1 VPFGTEPLNP
11 AALGVGDVVDS
22 HHHIWR
28 MADLPW
34 LQGPMV
40 PRIFG
45 PYEAV
50 RRDYLVEEY
59 VGDVTSEGVNAAVYV
74 QPNWALDRVV
84 DEVRWVQSVYD
95 ATGWPQAVVGSA
107 DLFDPGAGEV
117 LRQQKAVSSLVRG
130 TRLQLHW
137 HEDERFR
144 YASGPA
150 RMHDPVFRS
159 NIGALADLGWLFELQ
174 VFPSQMADAAR
185 LVADFPGTTFVLV
198 HAGMLESAEPRH
210 VVPWLSGLE
219 RLAPLPN
226 VMVKLSGIGTFVH
239 CVDEELI
246 RLVTTTAVGMFGA
259 ERCMFG
265 SNFPIES
272 IWGDFHTLMQA
283 WLRVV
288 ADLPVEARRDV
299 LGRTARRVYSLP
311 AAGRSVPEA
320 GSSVPGAGRAEK

>member
-1 VPFGTEPLNP
+1 MTTASALS
-11 AALGVGDVVDS
+11 ARALGVDDVVDS

-45 PYEAV
+45 PYDAV

-59 VGDVTSEGVNAAVYV
+59 VGDVTAEGVNAAVYV

-84 DEVRWVQSVYD
+84 DEVRWVQSVHD
-95 ATGWPQAVVGSA
+95 SSGWPDAVVGSA
-107 DLFDPGAGEV
+107 DLFDPEAGEV
-117 LRQQKAVSSLVRG
+117 FKQQRAISPLMRG

-137 HEDERFR
+137 HEEERFR

-159 NIGALADLGWLFELQ
+159 NIGLLADLGWLFELQ
-174 VFPSQMADAAR
+174 VFPTQMADAAR
-185 LVADFPGTTFVLV
+185 LVADFPSTTFVLV
-198 HAGMLESAEPRH
+198 HAGMLESTEERH
-210 VVPWLSGLE
+210 VAPWRAGLE
-219 RLAPLPN
+219 LLAPLPN
-226 VMVKLSGIGTFVH
+226 VMVKVSGTGTFVH
-239 CVDEELI
+239 RVDEELV
-246 RLVTTTAVGMFGA
+246 RLIVTTTVAIFGPD
-259 ERCMFG
+259 RCMFG

-272 IWGDFHTLMQA
+272 IWSDFHTFMQT

-299 LGRTARRVYSLP
+299 LSRTARRVYSIP
-311 AAGRSVPEA
+311 AAR
-320 GSSVPGAGRAEK
+320 R

>member
-1 VPFGTEPLNP
+1 MKTTEPLRP
-11 AALGVGDVVDS
+11 AELGVPDVVDS

-50 RRDYLVEEY
+50 RRDYLVDEY
-59 VGDVTSEGVNAAVYV
+59 VRDVTAEGVDAAVYV

-84 DEVRWVQSVYD
+84 DEVRWVQGVHD
-95 ATGWPQAVVGSA
+95 ATGWPHAVVGSA

-117 LRQQKAVSSLVRG
+117 FQQQIAVSPLLRG

-137 HEDERFR
+137 HENERFR

-150 RMHDPVFRS
+150 RMNDPVFRS
-159 NIGALADLGWLFELQ
+159 NIGLLADLGWLFELQ
-174 VFPSQMADAAR
+174 VFPPQMADAAR
-185 LVADFPGTTFVLV
+185 LVSDFPGTTFVLV
-198 HAGMLESAEPRH
+198 HAGMLESAGQRH
-210 VVPWLSGLE
+210 VAPWRSGLE
-219 RLAPLPN
+219 LLAPLPN

-239 CVDEELI
+239 RVDEELI
-246 RLVTTTAVGMFGA
+246 RLVTTTTVGMFGS

-272 IWGDFHTLMQA
+272 IWSDFHTFMQA
-283 WLRVV
+283 WLRVA

-311 AAGRSVPEA
+311 
-320 GSSVPGAGRAEK
+320 GADSALA

>member
-1 VPFGTEPLNP
+1 MKSTETLT
-11 AALGVGDVVDS
+11 AAELGVPDVVDA

-50 RRDYLVEEY
+50 RRDYLVDEY
-59 VGDVTSEGVNAAVYV
+59 VADVTAEGVNAAVYV
-74 QPNWALDRVV
+74 QPNWAIERAV
-84 DEVRWVQSVYD
+84 DEVRWVQSVHD
-95 ATGWPQAVVGSA
+95 ATGWPHAVVGTA
-107 DLFDPGAGEV
+107 DLFSPGAGEV
-117 LRQQKAVSSLVRG
+117 FRQQKAISPLMRG

-137 HEDERFR
+137 HPDERFR

-150 RMHDPVFRS
+150 RMHDPVFRD
-159 NIGALADLGWLFELQ
+159 NIALLADLGWLFELQ
-174 VFPSQMADAAR
+174 VFPAQMADAAR

-198 HAGMLESAEPRH
+198 HAGMLESTEPGHVLPWRTGLGLLAE
-210 VVPWLSGLE
+210 
-219 RLAPLPN
+219 LPN

-239 CVDEELI
+239 RVDEELI
-246 RLVTTTAVGMFGA
+246 GLVVTTAVDMFGSA
-259 ERCMFG
+259 RCMFG

-272 IWGDFHTLMQA
+272 IWSDFHTFMQA
-283 WLRVV
+283 WLAVA

-311 AAGRSVPEA
+311 RPGDAGI
-320 GSSVPGAGRAEK
+320 